1 MSVQILFHLIKES
14 LINILKAKRDKK
26 RHEVLKLQW
35 EKAELEKQLARLK
48 AQAAEKEQSAEGVKN

>member
-1 MSVQILFHLIKES
+1 MIKES

-48 AQAAEKEQSAEGVKN
+48 AQAAEKEQSAKGVKN

>member
-1 MSVQILFHLIKES
+1 MIKES

-35 EKAELEKQLARLK
+35 QKAELEKKLDTLK
-48 AQAAEKEQSAEGVKN
+48 ALKKSQEAEG

>member
-1 MSVQILFHLIKES
+1 MITER

-26 RHEVLKLQW
+26 RHEVLKLRWQ
-35 EKAELEKQLARLK
+35 KAKLEQQLERLK